1 MRYAYLKENSDTYY
15 PVSRY
20 FGRCTDYIGGVADML
35 CKEFPSPESAI
46 YIVVR
51 GTSGCI
57 LAGAVSYILKR
68 RHKEV
73 YIVVS
78 RKSQQT
84 HGYNMDGIG
93 RYDHEK
99 DILVVLDDFIPSG
112 DTIKRIVKDIHDS
125 LSSPY
130 HLNALCVST
139 PLGEDMHY
147 YNTYQI
153 KEIIGMFDIVI
164 CNKYIKRG
172 TVDGDL

>member
-1 MRYAYLKENSDTYY
+1 MRYAYLRENSDTYY

-20 FGRCTDYIGGVADML
+20 FGRCADYIGGVADML

-68 RHKEV
+68 RHREV
-73 YIVVS
+73 YIIVS

-93 RYDHEK
+93 RYDSEK
-99 DILVVLDDFIPSG
+99 DILVVLDDFISSG
-112 DTIKRIVKDIHDS
+112 DTIKRIVKDIQDS

-139 PLGEDMHY
+139 PLGEGMHY
-147 YNTYQI
+147 YNAYQI
-153 KEIIGMFDIVI
+153 NEIIGMFDVVI
-164 CNKYIKRG
+164 CNKYINRG
-172 TVDGDL
+172 TVDGNL

>member
-51 GTSGCI
+51 GTSGRI
-57 LAGAVSYILKR
+57 LGGAVSYILKR
-68 RHKEV
+68 RHREV

-78 RKSQQT
+78 RKSQS
-84 HGYNMDGIG
+84 HGYNMEGIEG
-93 RYDHEK
+93 YDSEK
-99 DILVVLDDFIPSG
+99 DILVVLDDFISSG
-112 DTIKRIVKDIHDS
+112 DTIKRIVEDIQDG

-147 YNTYQI
+147 YNTPTI
-153 KEIIGMFDIVI
+153 KGIIGMFDIVI
-164 CNKYIKRG
+164 CNEYIKPSIK
-172 TVDGDL
+172 DGNL

>member
-46 YIVVR
+46 FLVVR

-57 LAGAVSYILKR
+57 LAGAVSYIPKR
-68 RHKEV
+68 RHREV

-78 RKSQQT
+78 RKSQS
-84 HGYNMDGIG
+84 HGYNMEGIG
-93 RYDHEK
+93 GYDSKK
-99 DILVVLDDFIPSG
+99 DILVVLDDFISSG
-112 DTIKRIVKDIHDS
+112 DTIKRIVKDIHDG
-125 LSSPY
+125 LSTY

-139 PLGEDMHY
+139 PLGEGMHY
-147 YNTYQI
+147 YNAYQI
-153 KEIIGMFDIVI
+153 KEIIGMFDVVI
-164 CNKYIKRG
+164 CNKYINRS
-172 TVDGDL
+172 TADGNL